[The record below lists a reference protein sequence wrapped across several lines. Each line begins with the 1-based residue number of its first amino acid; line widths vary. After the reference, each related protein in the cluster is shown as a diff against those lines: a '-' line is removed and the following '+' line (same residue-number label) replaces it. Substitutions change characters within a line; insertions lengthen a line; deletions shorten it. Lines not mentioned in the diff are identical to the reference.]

1 MKLYYAKPSPFARR
15 VRVLLRER
23 GLLSQIDEFA
33 TAPWDSP
40 VELLAVSPASKVPTL
55 VLDDGATL
63 TESSLI
69 ATHLDGLGD
78 AAPLLPSA
86 SMTHLLHVWGL
97 AGGLTAAASLTVVE
111 ARRDEAHRSPAW
123 LARQSDAIDRC
134 LAALETVAPL
144 SPAISYAHIV
154 LGVAL
159 GYLDFR
165 LSSIDWRNGQPRLAQ
180 WYATFA
186 QRDAMLATAPY

>member
-1 MKLYYAKPSPFARR
+1 MKLYYAQPSPFARR
-15 VRVLLRER
+15 IRVLLRER
-23 GLLSQIDEFA
+23 GLLSQIDEIA

-55 VLDDGATL
+55 VLDDGTTL
-63 TESSLI
+63 TESALI

-86 SMTHLLHVWGL
+86 AMTHLLHVWGL
-97 AGGLTAAASLTVVE
+97 AEGLTAAAWLAVVE
-111 ARRDEAHRSPAW
+111 VRRDEAQRSPAW
-123 LARQSDAIDRC
+123 LARQRDAIDRC
-134 LAALETVAPL
+134 LAALETAASLPLAP
-144 SPAISYAHIV
+144 SYAHVV

-165 LSSIDWRNGQPRLAQ
+165 LSSIDWRSGQPHLAQ

-186 QRDAMLATAPY
+186 QLDAMRATEPY

>member
-1 MKLYYAKPSPFARR
+1 MKLYYSKPSPFARR

-23 GLLSQIDEFA
+23 GLLSQIDEIA

-63 TESSLI
+63 TESALI

-78 AAPLLPSA
+78 AAPLLPGA
-86 SMTHLLHVWGL
+86 DMVRLLHVWGL
-97 AGGLTAAASLTVVE
+97 AEGLTAAAWLIVVE
-111 ARRDEAHRSPAW
+111 TRRDEAQRSPTW
-123 LARQSDAIDRC
+123 LTRQRDAIDRC
-134 LAALETVAPL
+134 LAALESVAPL
-144 SPAISYAHIV
+144 PSAPSYTHVV

-165 LSSIDWRNGQPRLAQ
+165 LSSIDWRSGQPHLAQ

-186 QRDAMLATAPY
+186 QRDAMQATAPH

>member
-23 GLLSQIDEFA
+23 GLLSQIDEIA

-63 TESSLI
+63 TESALI
-69 ATHLDGLGD
+69 ATHLDGLGA
-78 AAPLLPSA
+78 AAPLLPGTA
-86 SMTHLLHVWGL
+86 MTRLLHVWGL
-97 AGGLTAAASLTVVE
+97 AEGLTAAVWLTVVE
-111 ARRDEAHRSPAW
+111 ARRDEAHRSPTW
-123 LARQSDAIDRC
+123 LARQRDAIDHC
-134 LAALETVAPL
+134 LAALETAVPL
-144 SPAISYAHIV
+144 PPATSYAHIV

-159 GYLDFR
+159 GFLDFR
-165 LSSIDWRNGQPRLAQ
+165 LSSIDWRSDQLRLAQ

-186 QRDAMLATAPY
+186 QRDAMQATAPY

>member
-23 GLLSQIDEFA
+23 GLLSQIDEIA
-33 TAPWDSP
+33 IAPWDSP
-40 VELLAVSPASKVPTL
+40 DELLAVSPASKVPTL

-63 TESSLI
+63 TESALI
-69 ATHLDGLGD
+69 ATHLDGMGD
-78 AAPLLPSA
+78 AAPLLPGA
-86 SMTHLLHVWGL
+86 AVTRLLHVWGL
-97 AGGLTAAASLTVVE
+97 AEGLTAAAWLAVME
-111 ARRDEAHRSPAW
+111 ARRDEAQRSPAW
-123 LARQSDAIDRC
+123 LARQRDAIDRC
-134 LAALETVAPL
+134 LAALETAASLPLAP
-144 SPAISYAHIV
+144 SYAHVV

-165 LSSIDWRNGQPRLAQ
+165 LSSIDWRSGQARLAQ

>member
-23 GLLSQIDEFA
+23 GLLSQIDEID

-63 TESSLI
+63 TESALI

-78 AAPLLPSA
+78 AAPLLPGA
-86 SMTHLLHVWGL
+86 AMVRLLHVWGL
-97 AGGLTAAASLTVVE
+97 AEGLTAAAWLTVVE
-111 ARRDEAHRSPAW
+111 ARRDEAQRSPIW
-123 LARQSDAIDRC
+123 LTRQRDAIDRC

-144 SPAISYAHIV
+144 PSAPSYAHVV

-165 LSSIDWRNGQPRLAQ
+165 LSSIDWRSGQPRLAQ

-186 QRDAMLATAPY
+186 QRDAMQATAPH

>member
-23 GLLSQIDEFA
+23 GLLSQIDEIDA
-33 TAPWDSP
+33 APWDSP

-63 TESSLI
+63 SESALI

-78 AAPLLPSA
+78 TAPLLPGA
-86 SMTHLLHVWGL
+86 AMVRLLHVWGL
-97 AGGLTAAASLTVVE
+97 AEGLTAAAWLTVVE
-111 ARRDEAHRSPAW
+111 ARRDEAQRSPTW
-123 LARQSDAIDRC
+123 LTRQRDAIDRC
-134 LAALETVAPL
+134 LAALENVAPL
-144 SPAISYAHIV
+144 PSAPSYAHVV

-165 LSSIDWRNGQPRLAQ
+165 LSSIDWRGGQPRLAQ

-186 QRDAMLATAPY
+186 QRDAMQATAPH